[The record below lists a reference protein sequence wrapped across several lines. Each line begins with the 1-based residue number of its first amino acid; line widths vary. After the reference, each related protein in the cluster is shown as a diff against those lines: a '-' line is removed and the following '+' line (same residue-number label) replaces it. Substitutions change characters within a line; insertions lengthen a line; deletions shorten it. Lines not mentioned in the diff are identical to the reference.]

1 MQPKEIPEGTFTG
14 AGLDLL
20 VGGFEPR
27 PATDHVASNHVEPP
41 AKPSRWRRVLVWL
54 GLADD

>member
-1 MQPKEIPEGTFTG
+1 MQTKDLPEGTFTG
-14 AGLDLL
+14 TGLDLL

-27 PATDHVASNHVEPP
+27 PATDHIATAYVDPP
-41 AKPSRWRRVLVWL
+41 RLSRWRRVLVWF